1 MSGNR
6 GGDDGGQAGTTD
18 RVPGLPGGERKLN
31 MADMTEIRLAERM
44 GRLGT
49 ESAFEV
55 LARAKALEAAGKTV
69 IHLEIGEP
77 DFPTAEHISRAAI
90 DALLGGQ
97 THYVPA
103 PGIPA
108 LREAVAAFLDRT
120 GRLRGLSPDRVVVTP
135 GAKPIMF
142 FTILALAGPG
152 DEVLYPDPGFPMY
165 ESITSFAGATPVP
178 VPLREGNGF
187 RIDVDELA
195 SLITP
200 RSRLLI
206 INSPHN
212 PCGSALT
219 REDCAAIAELA
230 IRHDLVV
237 LSDEVYWALR
247 YAGSHASVLEF
258 DGMEART
265 VLLDGWSKTYAMT
278 GWRLGFGVFPPS
290 LVEPVTRLAI
300 NSVSCTSAF
309 SQYAAIA
316 ALDGPQDGVA
326 DMLAEFRRRRDVI
339 VSGLN
344 AIPGISC
351 ALPDGAFYAFP
362 NISGTGVPAT
372 DLAGRLLSEAGVA
385 CLAGTAF
392 GPWGEGFLRLSY
404 ANSVANIE
412 AALDAMK
419 FLLA

>member
-1 MSGNR
+1 
-6 GGDDGGQAGTTD
+6 
-18 RVPGLPGGERKLN
+18 
-31 MADMTEIRLAERM
+31 MTEIRLAERM
-44 GRLGT
+44 ARLGT

-55 LARAKALEAAGKTV
+55 LARAKALEATGKTV

-77 DFPTAEHISRAAI
+77 DFPTAEHISQAAVE
-90 DALLGGQ
+90 ALLGGQ

-103 PGIPA
+103 PGIAP

-120 GRLRGLSPDRVVVTP
+120 GRLGNVSADRVVVTP

-142 FTILALAGPG
+142 FTILALCGPG

-165 ESITSFAGATPVP
+165 ASITSFAGATPVP
-178 VPLREGNGF
+178 VPLRPGNGF

-200 RSRLLI
+200 RSKLLI

-219 REDCAAIAELA
+219 RADCEAIAALA
-230 IRHDLVV
+230 VSRDLIV

-247 YAGSHASVLEF
+247 YGSKHASVLEF
-258 DGMEART
+258 DGMESRT

-278 GWRLGFGVFPPS
+278 GWRLGFGVFPAP

-326 DMLAEFRRRRDVI
+326 AMVAEFGRRRDVI

-344 AIPGISC
+344 AIPGVHC
-351 ALPDGAFYAFP
+351 LAPDGAFYAFP
-362 NISGTGVPAT
+362 DITGTGVPAAE
-372 DLAGRLLSEAGVA
+372 LAGRLLTEAGVA

-392 GPWGEGFLRLSY
+392 GPYGAGFLRLSY
-404 ANSVANIE
+404 ANSVENIE

>member
-1 MSGNR
+1 MG
-6 GGDDGGQAGTTD
+6 
-18 RVPGLPGGERKLN
+18 
-31 MADMTEIRLAERM
+31 DMTEIRLAERM

-55 LARAKALEAAGKTV
+55 LARAKALEATGKTV

-90 DALLGGQ
+90 EALLSGQ

-120 GRLRGLSPDRVVVTP
+120 GRLRGVSPDRVVVTP

-178 VPLREGNGF
+178 VPLREGNEF

-200 RSRLLI
+200 RSKLLI

-219 REDCAAIAELA
+219 RADCEAIASLA
-230 IRHDLVV
+230 LRHDLIV

-247 YAGSHASVLEF
+247 YGGPHASVLEF
-258 DGMEART
+258 DGMADRT

-278 GWRLGFGVFPPS
+278 GWRLGFGVFPAG
-290 LVEPVTRLAI
+290 LVEPITRLAI

-309 SQYAAIA
+309 SQFAAIA
-316 ALDGPQDGVA
+316 ALEGPQDGVA
-326 DMLAEFRRRRDVI
+326 AMVAEFRRRRDVI

-344 AIPGISC
+344 ALPGVSC
-351 ALPDGAFYAFP
+351 VSPDGAFYAFP
-362 NISGTGVPAT
+362 NISGTGMRASE
-372 DLAGRLLSEAGVA
+372 LADRLLSEAGVA
-385 CLAGTAF
+385 VLAGTAF

-404 ANSVANIE
+404 ANSVANIQL
-412 AALDAMK
+412 ALDAIK

>member
-1 MSGNR
+1 MIVG
-6 GGDDGGQAGTTD
+6 
-18 RVPGLPGGERKLN
+18 
-31 MADMTEIRLAERM
+31 MTAFRLAERM
-44 GRLGT
+44 ARLGT

-55 LARAKALEAAGKTV
+55 LARAKALEAAGTPV

-77 DFPTAEHISRAAI
+77 DFPTASHITEAAVEALRA
-90 DALLGGQ
+90 GH

-120 GRLRGLSPDRVVVTP
+120 GRMRVSPDRVLVTP

-165 ESITSFAGATPVP
+165 ESITSFAGAVPVP
-178 VPLREGNGF
+178 VPLRESNGF
-187 RIDVDELA
+187 RVDVGELER
-195 SLITP
+195 LITP

-219 REDCAAIAELA
+219 SGDCAAIAELA
-230 IRHDLVV
+230 QRHDLVV
-237 LSDEVYWALR
+237 LSDEVYWAIR
-247 YAGSHASVLEF
+247 YGPEHASVLDF
-258 DGMEART
+258 DGMADRT
-265 VLLDGWSKTYAMT
+265 ILLDGWSKTYAMT
-278 GWRLGFGVFPPS
+278 GWRLGFGVFPPA

-316 ALDGPQDGVA
+316 ALEGPQTCVTE
-326 DMLAEFRRRRDVI
+326 MVAEFRRRRDVI
-339 VSGLN
+339 VAGLN
-344 AIPGISC
+344 EIPGISC
-351 ALPDGAFYAFP
+351 VQPQGAFYAFP
-362 NISGTGVPAT
+362 NITGTGLSAARLQT
-372 DLAGRLLSEAGVA
+372 RLLDEAGVA
-385 CLAGTAF
+385 ALSGTAF
-392 GPWGEGFLRLSY
+392 GSWGEGFLRLSY
-404 ANSVANIE
+404 ANSVANIQ
-412 AALDAMK
+412 AALEAIK
-419 FLLA
+419 SVAT

>member
-1 MSGNR
+1 MR
-6 GGDDGGQAGTTD
+6 
-18 RVPGLPGGERKLN
+18 
-31 MADMTEIRLAERM
+31 DMTEIRLAERM

-55 LARAKALEAAGKTV
+55 LARAKALEAAGKHV

-77 DFPTAEHISRAAI
+77 DFPTATHIADAAVE
-90 DALLGGQ
+90 ALRGGQ

-108 LREAVAAFLDRT
+108 LREAVAAFLDAT
-120 GRLRGLSPDRVVVTP
+120 GRLRGVSADRVVVTP

-142 FTILALAGPG
+142 FSILALCGAG

-165 ESITSFAGATPVP
+165 ESIAAFAGATPVP
-178 VPLREGNGF
+178 VPLREANGF
-187 RIDVDELA
+187 RIDVAELA

-200 RSRLLI
+200 RSKLLI
-206 INSPHN
+206 LNSPHN

-230 IRHDLVV
+230 LRHNLVV

-247 YAGSHASVLEF
+247 YGGQHASVLEF
-258 DGMEART
+258 DGMESRT
-265 VLLDGWSKTYAMT
+265 ILLDGWSKTYAMT
-278 GWRLGFGVFPPS
+278 GWRLGFGVFPEA

-316 ALDGPQDGVA
+316 ALEGPQDGVA
-326 DMLAEFRRRRDVI
+326 DMVAEFRRRRDVI
-339 VSGLN
+339 TAGLN
-344 AIPGISC
+344 AIPGVSC
-351 ALPDGAFYAFP
+351 LVPDGAFYAFP
-362 NISGTGVPAT
+362 NIAGTGVPASR
-372 DLAGRLLSEAGVA
+372 LAERLLNEAGVA

-392 GPWGEGFLRLSY
+392 GGWGEGFLRLSY

-419 FLLA
+419 ALLA

>member
-1 MSGNR
+1 MII
-6 GGDDGGQAGTTD
+6 A
-18 RVPGLPGGERKLN
+18 
-31 MADMTEIRLAERM
+31 MTGFQLAERM

-49 ESAFEV
+49 ESAFEL
-55 LARAKALEAAGKTV
+55 LARAKALEATGRTI

-77 DFPTAEHISRAAI
+77 DFPTADHIRDAAVE
-90 DALLGGQ
+90 ALMAGH

-108 LREAVAAFLDRT
+108 LREGVAAFLERT
-120 GRLRGLSPDRVVVTP
+120 GRLRVSPGRVVLTP
-135 GAKPIMF
+135 GVKPIMF

-178 VPLREGNGF
+178 VPLRESNGF
-187 RIDVDELA
+187 RIDTAELER
-195 SLITP
+195 LITP
-200 RSRLLI
+200 RSKLLI

-230 IRHDLVV
+230 LRHELVV
-237 LSDEVYWALR
+237 LSDEVYWSLR
-247 YAGSHASVLEF
+247 YARPHASVLEF

-309 SQYAAIA
+309 
-316 ALDGPQDGVA
+316 
-326 DMLAEFRRRRDVI
+326 
-339 VSGLN
+339 
-344 AIPGISC
+344 
-351 ALPDGAFYAFP
+351 
-362 NISGTGVPAT
+362 
-372 DLAGRLLSEAGVA
+372 
-385 CLAGTAF
+385 
-392 GPWGEGFLRLSY
+392 
-404 ANSVANIE
+404 
-412 AALDAMK
+412 
-419 FLLA
+419 